1 MTRIPTICLSTAIL
15 AGCATVESN
24 QVANN
29 ASSEGLTYFL
39 PARYVK
45 LTATKET
52 LDPPK
57 IKAALE
63 AKTKEL
69 DAAKAAA
76 AAAEQ
81 NAKAKAAI
89 VAQLPSTAAQTS
101 RDAAVQAS
109 ELAQAEAAIAAANR
123 DGLASTVAGLRKLLE
138 TAQAAPADS
147 CGYSAKLELLP
158 AHGDRTM
165 RFVARPRHNAL
176 RDDSTKLS
184 VTADGLLAS
193 SNVIAADRT
202 GDIIVEIAG
211 AIAGFSGAPVGVQGL
226 TGGAPAIRCD
236 QYKKIVTIFDP
247 AKATEY
253 EKANKDLSSAG
264 YPLRLKWMNEPSG
277 DQVPGQLPTPIVKDV
292 IYYRTPVP
300 AQIRIS
306 ECPEIA
312 CGSGDV
318 VIEDVLVSVPQ
329 VGPISYI
336 PQRSSAFVRTVND
349 VQFENGVIKS
359 WSADRPSEVLEVV
372 RLPVRILTAIVSV
385 PANLIQLRVN
395 HDTQAKSLAEIQA
408 AERVAAMKL
417 QILQACLNAAGDDST
432 AAKGCLSQ

>member
-1 MTRIPTICLSTAIL
+1 MLRIPIVCLSAALI
-15 AGCATVESN
+15 AGCATVESSHIPN
-24 QVANN
+24 ST
-29 ASSEGLTYFL
+29 SSEGLTYFL

-57 IKAALE
+57 IKAMLE
-63 AKTKEL
+63 GKTKEL

-76 AAAEQ
+76 SAAEQ

-89 VAQLPSTAAQTS
+89 LAQLPSTAAQTS
-101 RDAAVQAS
+101 RDAAVRAS
-109 ELAQAEAAIAAANR
+109 ELAQAEAAIASANR
-123 DGLASTVAGLRKLLE
+123 DGLASTVAGLKKLLE
-138 TAQAAPADS
+138 TAQAAPEGT

-165 RFVARPRHNAL
+165 RFVAKPRHNAL

-184 VTADGLLAS
+184 VTTDGLLSS

-211 AIAGFSGAPVGVQGL
+211 AIAGISGMPVGTQGL
-226 TGGAPAIRCD
+226 TGGAPAISCN
-236 QYKKIVTIFDP
+236 QYRKLVTIFDP
-247 AKATEY
+247 AKSTDY
-253 EKANKDLSSAG
+253 EKANRDLSDAG
-264 YPLRLKWMNEPSG
+264 YPLRLAWMNEPSG
-277 DQVPGQLPTPIVKDV
+277 GEVPGQLPTPMAKDV
-292 IYYRTPVP
+292 IFYRTPLP

-306 ECPEIA
+306 ECPA
-312 CGSGDV
+312 VGCTSGDV
-318 VIEDVLVSVPQ
+318 VIEDLLVSIPQ
-329 VGPISYI
+329 AGPISYI

-395 HDTQAKSLAEIQA
+395 HDTQAKNLAEIQA
-408 AERVAAMKL
+408 AQMAASLKL
-417 QILQACLNAAGDDST
+417 QILQTCLAAAGEDST